1 MARDGSLTK
10 VRLLVEAERLFAEIG
25 VWQAATGDIVRS
37 ADQRNTSALTY
48 HFKSRQG
55 VLDAILAEHGNPI
68 DQKRG
73 ELLHQ
78 ATSPVLGVRDL
89 VAALVRPMTSV
100 LDHPRG
106 RRYVRIVAQLS
117 DRFPDWRDTPT
128 GVDQTHLTYALTLL
142 ERVATGQL
150 AVMREARLLAM
161 IQLMT
166 VSLAARAGELDH
178 RKASLDATTY
188 EQHLIDVLV
197 GVLTTPSN

>member
-10 VRLLVEAERLFAEIG
+10 ARLLVEAERLFAEIG

-37 ADQRNTSALTY
+37 AGQRNTSALTY
-48 HFKSRQG
+48 HFESRQG

-73 ELLHQ
+73 ELLRE
-78 ATSPVLGVRDL
+78 AGPPALDVRDL
-89 VAALVRPMTSV
+89 IAALVRPMTSV
-100 LDHPRG
+100 LNNPRG

-128 GVDQTHLTYALTLL
+128 GVNQTHLAYALTLL
-142 ERVATGQL
+142 EQVAAGEQ

-166 VSLAARAGELDH
+166 VSLAARAGEIDH
-178 RKASLDATTY
+178 HEPSLDATTY
-188 EQHLIDVLV
+188 EQHLIDVLT
-197 GVLTTPSN
+197 GVLTAPSS

>member
-1 MARDGSLTK
+1 M
-10 VRLLVEAERLFAEIG
+10 
-25 VWQAATGDIVRS
+25 
-37 ADQRNTSALTY
+37 
-48 HFKSRQG
+48 
-55 VLDAILAEHGNPI
+55 
-68 DQKRG
+68 
-73 ELLHQ
+73 
-78 ATSPVLGVRDL
+78 
-89 VAALVRPMTSV
+89 
-100 LDHPRG
+100 
-106 RRYVRIVAQLS
+106 RIVAQLS
-117 DRFPDWRDTPT
+117 DRFPDWRNTPT
-128 GVDQTHLTYALTLL
+128 GVDQTHLAYALNLL